1 MAARDLGIEAYTMF
15 KVGKG
20 RIAIPRG
27 TKDPVA
33 FAIKEGAVSVFKGT
47 NWWDAIPIWNVKTG
61 MLV

>member
-15 KVGKG
+15 KVGEG

-33 FAIKEGAVSVFKGT
+33 YAQAHDGVTVFKGT
-47 NWWDAIPIWNVKTG
+47 NWRDAIPVWNVKKG